1 MRYTFFMSKR
11 TAAGSWFL
19 VLAIILP
26 FSASA
31 ATLYIDPSAGEY
43 GPGDTFI
50 ASIRID
56 TEDECMNAAHVALSY
71 PVDRLRAVDFG
82 RGGSIFSLW
91 AEEPVLDTSK
101 GLVTF
106 SGGVPGG
113 YCGRVEGDPAESN
126 VVGKVVFTV
135 LRTSA
140 AVADIALD
148 ETSAVYLNDGL
159 GTRAELSLRG
169 STITIVPASIGVQNP
184 WLKEVGE
191 DTTAPEPFRIEV
203 QSVNSVFGGRYFAAF
218 STIDKQSGLD
228 HYEVF
233 ERGTWHTVT
242 SPHKLANQSL
252 RGGVQ
257 IKAIDKAGNERIG
270 EFVPSETPK
279 SVVPRYD
286 IVSLI
291 VMLVLLT
298 LAWVGKRAL
307 DRRRAAE
314 ESVQ

>member
-1 MRYTFFMSKR
+1 MRYTSTMYA
-11 TAAGSWFL
+11 AAGIWL
-19 VLAIILP
+19 LAFAIAAPLTT
-26 FSASA
+26 SA
-31 ATLYIDPSAGEY
+31 ASLYIDPSAGEY

-71 PVDRLRAVDFG
+71 PADRLRAVDFG

-135 LRTSA
+135 QRTDAS
-140 AVADIALD
+140 VADIAID

-159 GTRAELSLRG
+159 GTLAPLSLRG
-169 STITIVPASIGVQNP
+169 STITVVPASIGVQNP

-191 DTTAPEPFRIEV
+191 DQTAPEPFRIEV
-203 QSVNSVFGGRYFAAF
+203 QSVDSVFGGRYFAAF
-218 STIDKQSGLD
+218 STIDKQSGID

-233 ERGTWHTVT
+233 ERGAWHTVA

-257 IKAIDKAGNERIG
+257 IKAIDKAGNERMG
-270 EFVPSETPK
+270 DFVPSETPT
-279 SVVPRYD
+279 SVMPRYD
-286 IVSLI
+286 ILSLV
-291 VMLVLLT
+291 VMLVLLA
-298 LAWVGKRAL
+298 LAWVAKRAL
-307 DRRRAAE
+307 DRRRTAE
-314 ESVQ
+314 ETAQ